1 MCTQYAVSQHR
12 FRWLVLG
19 IISVLAGTILCPDWA
34 EAQPTAPPDTLYPVV
49 RTVPPG
55 IYDGNDETWAL
66 AQDARG
72 LLYVAIQR
80 SIRQFDGV
88 RWRRFAFPDGSPVRS
103 LAPGPD
109 STIFM
114 GGVGTAAQL
123 RPDAQGTFAVH
134 PLRHAVPDS
143 LREAPTSFDV
153 HTSSTHALVQT
164 GPLLWTVR
172 DDSLHAVASNIR
184 IRSVHT
190 STSERGHAVV
200 QRASDGALLS
210 VATDTQSDTAPTV
223 LHADP
228 VLQEATV
235 HAVLPTNEA
244 TLSASAWIVASN
256 GLFRLDA
263 DGTLTRRTT
272 AADALLQRTGI
283 NDAVRLSDGTLAMA
297 TTTQG
302 IVIIDPN
309 TGGAHVVNDA
319 SGLPSNDIR
328 ALLVSQQE
336 ALWAAT
342 AVGITRINWP
352 GAWTRI
358 PSLAEKA
365 PARTLTSRG
374 DTLYMGTAQG
384 LWRYT
389 GGAPTRVRGVPRVQ
403 VYESLAVESDVLL
416 TTAAGV
422 YAVRGA
428 TARRI
433 SPWSGYGLAA
443 SATDPNTAYVGL
455 QDGGVGRVQ
464 RVQGQWQARGTMQHD
479 TKGLAYTV
487 AEDAHNALWLGTGA
501 SIYRVE
507 NAFERRVDPVVTRYD
522 TTHGLPA
529 ASFNFAVPVGDA
541 VRFITQEGLYRF
553 QPDAKR
559 FVPDADFAAVYTDST
574 LLGWPVVAPNAREVW
589 MDFGGYKFGVATRP
603 DLDSAYTW
611 TARSFRRLADI
622 GDVHTIAPAGTDA
635 VWIGTSE
642 TVMRYDRQR
651 AALPKQPVQALVRG
665 VTAHPTAP
673 TDQQRRVHG
682 GDIDLRAPLRLPYAD
697 NTMRLAFGAT
707 SFARVQGPLFERDGP
722 LQFRYRLLGFNDD
735 WSEWST
741 TGHKDY
747 TGLREGTYRFEVQAR
762 DLYNRSSTPAT
773 LTLVI
778 APPWYRTWWAYG
790 LWSILALGLVAG
802 AVQWRTLQLRRRQD
816 ELEATVAERTAE
828 VRTQKRQLEQQAEEL
843 QALDA
848 AKSRFFANLSHEF
861 RTPLTLMLG
870 PVRTL
875 RQKLQS
881 TRALPANT
889 ADPQLRLVE
898 RNGHRLLRLV
908 NQVLDLARHD
918 AGRLRI
924 QARPI
929 SVDAE
934 AERITQAFMPL
945 ADEQAID
952 LRIHTAPTEDAPS
965 EDATHAPVHADPE
978 ALEQMLG
985 NLLSNALKFTPEG
998 GTVRVTATHTADAA
1012 HISVSDTG
1020 PGIPKAMQ
1028 ERLFDRF
1035 VQADDTTT
1043 RPQEGTGIGLAL
1055 TRALAEVHGGSVS
1068 VESTEGAGSTFTL
1081 LLPRGTD
1088 HLTDEQRADS
1098 PAPRNVVPEPAPRID
1113 WEEPEDPDP
1122 ENPGSADASTPK
1134 RTAPA
1139 PNDTTPGMGPPLVL
1153 VVDDNADIRTYIR
1166 SILTPDFR
1174 VVEAATGAEGLRVAH
1189 KHLPDVILADVMMP
1203 ELDGLDMTRKL
1214 RDDARTE
1221 AVPIIMLTARAE
1233 ATDEVEGLSAGATDY
1248 VAKPFNA
1255 RVLESRIR
1263 GTLAYQQRLRRQLLA
1278 EVQPENGSSR
1288 WVQEEAEAHSEA
1300 SSPPSALRRADAVS
1314 KGSPSGADVDPSNH
1328 TDPSPN
1334 TTDASAADASIE
1346 AKMRRVIAE
1355 RLPDPA
1361 FNATALAES
1370 LAVSRRTLYRRARK
1384 ADMPTPA
1391 ALIRTMRLERAAT
1404 LLRDGAGTVS
1414 EVAYAVGYESLAHF
1428 SRHFAQHFD
1437 QSPTAYTNQ

>member
-1 MCTQYAVSQHR
+1 MCDRRAVSQHR
-12 FRWLVLG
+12 FRWLVLWAV
-19 IISVLAGTILCPDWA
+19 SVLAATFLRPYPAD
-34 EAQPTAPPDTLYPVV
+34 AQRTASPDTLYPVV

-80 SIRQFDGV
+80 SIRQYDGV
-88 RWRRFAFPDGSPVRS
+88 RWRRFAFPDGRPVRS
-103 LAPGPD
+103 LASGPD

-114 GGVGTAAQL
+114 GGVGTVAQL

-143 LREAPTSFDV
+143 LREAPTSFEV
-153 HTSSTHALVQT
+153 HASGTQMLVQT
-164 GPLLWTVR
+164 GPLLWTIR
-172 DDSLHAVASNIR
+172 DDSLHAVAPDLR
-184 IRSVHT
+184 IQSVHAEA
-190 STSERGHAVV
+190 SESGRAVV

-210 VATDTQSDTAPTV
+210 VAVDTRTDASPRILTTHSA
-223 LHADP
+223 
-228 VLQEATV
+228 LQDATV

-244 TLSASAWIVASN
+244 TPPFASAWIVASN

-272 AADALLQRTGI
+272 AADNLLRRTGI
-283 NDAVRLSDGTLAMA
+283 NDAVRLSDGTLALA
-297 TTTQG
+297 TITQG
-302 IVIIDPN
+302 IVIIDPD
-309 TGGAHVVNDA
+309 TGSAHVINDA
-319 SGLPSNDIR
+319 SGLASNDVR
-328 ALLVSQQE
+328 ALLVSQQD

-342 AVGITRINWP
+342 AVGMARISWP
-352 GAWTRI
+352 GPWTQV
-358 PSLAEKA
+358 PALADKA
-365 PARTLTSRG
+365 PARTLTSLG

-389 GGAPTRVRGVPRVQ
+389 EGVPTRVRGMPRVQ
-403 VYESLAVESDVLL
+403 VYESLAIGSDVLF

-422 YAVRGA
+422 YAVRGT

-433 SPWSGYGLAA
+433 STWSGYGLAA

-464 RVQGQWQARGTMQHD
+464 RVQGQWQARDTMQQD
-479 TKGLAYTV
+479 TQGLAYTV
-487 AEDAHNALWLGTGA
+487 AEDAHNTLWLGTGA
-501 SIYRVE
+501 SIYRIE
-507 NAFERRVDPVVTRYD
+507 NAFERRVDPVVARYD

-529 ASFNFAVPVGDA
+529 ASFNFAVPIGDA

-553 QPDAKR
+553 QPDAER
-559 FVPDADFAAVYTDST
+559 FVPDADFAAVYADST

-603 DLDSAYTW
+603 DPDSAYTW
-611 TARSFRRLADI
+611 TARPFRRLVDV
-622 GDVHTIAPAGTDA
+622 GDVHTIAPAGARA

-651 AALPKQPVQALVRG
+651 AALPKQPVQALIRG

-673 TDQQRRVHG
+673 APRQRRVYG
-682 GDIDLRAPLRLPYAD
+682 GDTNLRAPLRLPYAE
-697 NTMRLAFGAT
+697 NTVRLAFGAT
-707 SFARVQGPLFERDGP
+707 SFARVQGPLFEREGP
-722 LQFRYRLLGFNDD
+722 LQFRYRLRGFNDD
-735 WSEWST
+735 WSEWSAT
-741 TGHKDY
+741 SYRDY

-790 LWSILALGLVAG
+790 LWGLAALGLVAG
-802 AVQWRTLQLRRRQD
+802 AVQWRTMQLRRRQE

-881 TRALPANT
+881 TRALSADT

-898 RNGHRLLRLV
+898 RNGHRLLRLI

-952 LRIHTAPTEDAPS
+952 LRIHTTPS
-965 EDATHAPVHADPE
+965 EDAARPPVHADPE

-985 NLLSNALKFTPEG
+985 NLLSNALKFTPED
-998 GTVRVTATHTADAA
+998 GTVRVHVAHTADAA
-1012 HISVSDTG
+1012 QISVSDTG

-1081 LLPRGTD
+1081 LLPRGAD
-1088 HLTDEQRADS
+1088 HLTDEQRADR
-1098 PAPRNVVPEPAPRID
+1098 PALRNAASKPAPRID

-1122 ENPGSADASTPK
+1122 EDPGSADASVPK

-1139 PNDTTPGMGPPLVL
+1139 PKDTTPGMDPPLVL

-1174 VVEAATGAEGLRVAH
+1174 VVAAATGAEGLRVAR

-1203 ELDGLDMTRKL
+1203 ELDGLDMTRRL

-1248 VAKPFNA
+1248 VAKPFDA

-1263 GTLAYQQRLRRQLLA
+1263 GILAYQQRLRRQLLA
-1278 EVQPENGSSR
+1278 EVQPENGLSEA
-1288 WVQEEAEAHSEA
+1288 VQEEAEAPSEA
-1300 SSPPSALRRADAVS
+1300 SSTPSAPRRADASS
-1314 KGSPSGADVDPSNH
+1314 KGPSSGADTDSSNH
-1328 TDPSPN
+1328 ADPSPN
-1334 TTDASAADASIE
+1334 TTNSSATGAPIE
-1346 AKMRRVIAE
+1346 TKMRQVIAE
-1355 RLPDPA
+1355 RLPDPT
-1361 FNATALAES
+1361 FDATALAKA
-1370 LAVSRRTLYRRARK
+1370 LAMSRRTLYRRARK
-1384 ADMPTPA
+1384 VDMPTPA

-1404 LLRDGAGTVS
+1404 LLHDGAGTVS
-1414 EVAYAVGYESLAHF
+1414 EVAYAVGYESLAQF
-1428 SRHFAQHFD
+1428 SRDFSSHFD
-1437 QSPTAYTNQ
+1437 QPPTVYVNR